1 LFEEGKMSRAAKSIF
16 YFGIYVLLLGGIL
29 IVAPNVLLNIFKVPE
44 TSEVWIRVAGVMV
57 LLIGYYYVRAA
68 TDEKGLTK
76 FFRWTIYTRSSVIV
90 FFSIFVLLNY
100 VQPIL
105 ILFGV
110 FDLAGAIWTA
120 LALRSTEK

>member
-1 LFEEGKMSRAAKSIF
+1 MSRAAKSVF
-16 YFGIYVLLLGGIL
+16 FFGIYVILLGVFL
-29 IVAPNVLLNIFKVPE
+29 VLAPNVLLKFFNVPE
-44 TSEVWIRVAGVMV
+44 TSEVWIRVAGVLV

-68 TDEKGLTK
+68 TNEEGLTK

-90 FFSIFVLLNY
+90 FFTVFVLLNY
-100 VQPIL
+100 VKPIL

-120 LALRSTEK
+120 LALRSSDK